1 MKKVIIQ
8 IPAFNE
14 ENSLPITLSK
24 LPKTIPGIDIVEW
37 LVIDDGS
44 TDKTVDVAK
53 KYGAHHVVSH
63 IKNQGLAKTFMT
75 GIEACLCRGADI
87 IVNTDADNQYCA
99 DDIEKLV
106 GPILNGKAEVVV
118 GERPIFEIDH
128 FSLSKKYLQK
138 LGSWMVRTLSKTN
151 VQDAP
156 SGFRA
161 YSRNAAM
168 RLNVFNTYTYT
179 LETIIQAGRSG
190 ISIASVPI
198 RTNEDL
204 RPSRLVKSVP
214 HYIKQSVLTM
224 SRVITTYKPL
234 TVFLWLS
241 AIPFLVGALLLT
253 RWLLFYLGDTPATHI
268 PSLILSIGCI
278 LVGIQLAIFGLI
290 ADIIS
295 VNRKLLEDI
304 QYKLRSEA
312 YLNR

>member
-24 LPKTIPGIDIVEW
+24 LPKTILGIDIVEW

-44 TDKTVDVAK
+44 TDKTVEVAK
-53 KYGAHHVVSH
+53 QCGAHHVVSH
-63 IKNQGLAKTFMT
+63 VKNQGLAKTFMT

-106 GPILNGKAEVVV
+106 APILNETAEVVV

-128 FSLSKKYLQK
+128 FSVSKKYLQK

-168 RLNVFNTYTYT
+168 RLNVFNSYTYT

>member
-24 LPKTIPGIDIVEW
+24 LPKTMPGIDIVEW

-44 TDKTVDVAK
+44 TDKTVEVAH

-63 IKNQGLAKTFMT
+63 VKNQGLAKTFMT

-106 GPILNGKAEVVV
+106 APILNGKAEVVV
-118 GERPIFEIDH
+118 GERPIFEINH
-128 FSLSKKYLQK
+128 FSISKKYLQK

-241 AIPFLVGALLLT
+241 AIPFLIGALLLS

-304 QYKLRSEA
+304 QYKLRSEM
-312 YLNR
+312 YLAR